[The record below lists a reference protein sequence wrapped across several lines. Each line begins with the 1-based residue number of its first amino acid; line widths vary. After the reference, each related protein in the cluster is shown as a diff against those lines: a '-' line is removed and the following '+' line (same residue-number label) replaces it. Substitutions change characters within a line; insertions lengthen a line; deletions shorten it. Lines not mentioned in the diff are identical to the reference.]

1 MAAPPTDDWR
11 TDDWRSAAA
20 AHLARAGQRLTARR
34 ASIVEVLATSER
46 PLTMPEIRELRPDLA
61 QSSLYRNLVELEQA
75 GVVRRVVTHD
85 EFARYELGESL
96 SGHHHHLV
104 CTNCGVV
111 EDVPASPGLER
122 SVAAAVAGA
131 AEATG
136 FQIDHHRLD
145 LIGLCR
151 RCA

>member
-1 MAAPPTDDWR
+1 MAAPPTN
-11 TDDWRSAAA
+11 DWRSAATA
-20 AHLARAGQRLTARR
+20 RMARAGQRLTPRR
-34 ASIVEVLATSER
+34 ASIVELLATSER

-85 EFARYELGESL
+85 EFARYELGEAL

-104 CTNCGVV
+104 CSQCGLV

-122 SVAAAVAGA
+122 SVAAAMAGA

-136 FQIDHHRLD
+136 FRIDHHRLD
-145 LIGLCR
+145 LIGVCR

>member
-1 MAAPPTDDWR
+1 MAASPTADADWR
-11 TDDWRSAAA
+11 GAAT
-20 AHLARAGQRLTARR
+20 AHLARGGLRLTQKR
-34 ASIVEVLATSER
+34 ASIVELLATSER
-46 PLTMPEIRELRPDLA
+46 PLTMPEIRDQRPDLA
-61 QSSLYRNLVELEQA
+61 QSSLYRNLVVLEQA

-85 EFARYELGESL
+85 EFARYELGEAL

-104 CTNCGVV
+104 CSQCGLV

-122 SVAAAVAGA
+122 SVAAAMAGA

-136 FQIDHHRLD
+136 FRIDHHRLD
-145 LIGLCR
+145 LIGVCR

>member
-1 MAAPPTDDWR
+1 MAASSTQDWR
-11 TDDWRSAAA
+11 QAAT
-20 AHLARAGQRLTARR
+20 AHLARAGQRLTQTR
-34 ASIVEVLATSER
+34 ASIVELLATSER

-85 EFARYELGESL
+85 EFARYELGEDL

-104 CTNCGVV
+104 CSRCGVV

-122 SVAAAVAGA
+122 SVAAAMAGA

-136 FQIDHHRLD
+136 FRIDHHRLD
-145 LIGLCR
+145 LIGICR

>member
-1 MAAPPTDDWR
+1 MAAPPTEDWR
-11 TDDWRSAAA
+11 AGAT
-20 AHLARAGQRLTARR
+20 AHLARAGQRLTAKR
-34 ASIVEVLATSER
+34 ASILEVLATSER

-136 FQIDHHRLD
+136 FRIDHHRLD

-151 RCA
+151 RCG